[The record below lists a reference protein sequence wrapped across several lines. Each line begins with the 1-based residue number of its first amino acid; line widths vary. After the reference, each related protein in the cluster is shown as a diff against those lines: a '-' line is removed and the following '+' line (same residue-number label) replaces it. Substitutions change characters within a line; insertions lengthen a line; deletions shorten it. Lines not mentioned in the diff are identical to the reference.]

1 MDDVKALFRLKPF
14 GDLGLVF
21 QNARIARAAAID
33 EHPGQGP
40 GCPAGIAGTGVP
52 VVGEPR
58 HDPGALLLCADA
70 RRMLER
76 ARACVRFVNL
86 GRMAAFDEAFVDHL
100 YLEPMS
106 SAS

>member
-1 MDDVKALFRLKPF
+1 MEVLCGCAGVDPHALQRVLVAGLF
-14 GDLGLVF
+14 GNHLDLD
-21 QNARIARAAAID
+21 NAAAIGLL
-33 EHPGQGP
+33 PRL
-40 GCPAGIAGTGVP
+40 PAGRLALVGNSALAGAC
-52 VVGEPR
+52 
-58 HDPGALLLCADA
+58 ALLLCADA

-76 ARACVRFVNL
+76 ARTCVRFVNL